1 MRRRTRS
8 RSTSTA
14 RAMWRRMLR
23 PRTLIYTALL
33 LAIIAATAASLYLRN
48 PLKVDIIRD
57 RGALAREAAPGVI
70 ENVYRLQIMNTDEK
84 ARQFTVSATGL
95 PGLTVIG
102 VPQPVVVGAAAT
114 RLLPFR
120 LQVAADAEEG
130 DDDHADRKQHDDK
143 RPKSGSHK
151 IDIVV
156 QAIDDPAIVRREHAS
171 FLLSALSAAPGT
183 MTTTLMQTSI
193 DRARPWYREP
203 WPWLLMAGPA
213 IVVVAALVTAYL
225 AVSSDDGV
233 VADDYYKRGLV
244 INRVL
249 EREQRAAALGLGAVV
264 AIGDDG
270 ARARRRC
277 AGTGT
282 RRRRSRSR

>member
-1 MRRRTRS
+1 
-8 RSTSTA
+8 
-14 RAMWRRMLR
+14 MWRRMLR

-33 LAIIAATAASLYLRN
+33 LAIIAATATSLYLRN

-95 PGLTVIG
+95 PGLKVAG
-102 VPQPVVVGAAAT
+102 VTQPVEVGAAAT

-130 DDDHADRKQHDDK
+130 DDKGGRKQRDDA

-151 IDIVV
+151 IEIVV

-171 FLLSALSAAPGT
+171 FLFP
-183 MTTTLMQTSI
+183 
-193 DRARPWYREP
+193 R
-203 WPWLLMAGPA
+203 
-213 IVVVAALVTAYL
+213 
-225 AVSSDDGV
+225 
-233 VADDYYKRGLV
+233 
-244 INRVL
+244 
-249 EREQRAAALGLGAVV
+249 
-264 AIGDDG
+264 
-270 ARARRRC
+270 
-277 AGTGT
+277 
-282 RRRRSRSR
+282 